1 MDFRSG
7 SGKPVFTRRL
17 TALEADRLKVEAYKE
32 FNADPH
38 LSKYSPY
45 SLFMLDKVDR
55 IIGKKPH
62 SPLFTEDADRQN
74 ELRNVA
80 LCAGFCGVYDSE
92 EKLGDEFP
100 DVSAFRIA
108 WERVIHPIR
117 TRKH

>member
-1 MDFRSG
+1 MDFSSG
-7 SGKPVFTRRL
+7 SGKPVFTRKL
-17 TALEADRLKVEAYKE
+17 TALEADRLKVEAYRE

-45 SLFMLDKVDR
+45 SLFMLDEVDR
-55 IIGKKPH
+55 VIGKKPF
-62 SPLFTEDADRQN
+62 LFTEDTDRQN
-74 ELRNVA
+74 KLRKVA
-80 LCAGFCGVYDSE
+80 LHAGFCGVYDPE

-100 DVSAFRIA
+100 DVSAIRIA